1 METDFAK
8 TASPIEL
15 KADSGPPKTG
25 ARVGLVGIVAGG
37 IAGSLCCLG
46 PLVLVSVGI
55 SGAWISNLTLLEP
68 YKWIFILATLGFIAY
83 AWSKIYR
90 APPAAECEPGTL
102 CALPQANRRYRALF
116 WIASVLVVLMLV
128 APYFAPL
135 LY

>member
-1 METDFAK
+1 METDFVKA
-8 TASPIEL
+8 APRIDL
-15 KADSGPPKTG
+15 DGQAAPADSGAK
-25 ARVGLVGIVAGG
+25 AGLVGIVAAG

-68 YKWIFILATLGFIAY
+68 YRWIFVLAALGFMAY
-83 AWSKIYR
+83 AWKRIYR

-102 CALPQANRRYRALF
+102 CALPQTNRTYRVIF
-116 WIASVLVVLMLV
+116 WIVSVLVVLMLV

-135 LY
+135 FY

>member
-1 METDFAK
+1 MDTDFVK

-15 KADSGPPKTG
+15 KADPAPRQAG
-25 ARVGLVGIVAGG
+25 AKLGLLGIIAGG
-37 IAGSLCCLG
+37 LAGSLCCLG

-68 YKWIFILATLGFIAY
+68 YKWIFILATLGFMAY
-83 AWSKIYR
+83 AWKKIYR

-102 CALPQANRRYRALF
+102 CALPQTNRRYRALF

-135 LY
+135 FY